1 MHKHIMNIK
10 DDGPNSRLCTSAQ
23 RSHCVFPLISVFA
36 TNFSKNDQ
44 NFKVHEC
51 LQATELY

>member
-1 MHKHIMNIK
+1 MNIK
-10 DDGPNSRLCTSAQ
+10 DDGPNLRLCTSAQ